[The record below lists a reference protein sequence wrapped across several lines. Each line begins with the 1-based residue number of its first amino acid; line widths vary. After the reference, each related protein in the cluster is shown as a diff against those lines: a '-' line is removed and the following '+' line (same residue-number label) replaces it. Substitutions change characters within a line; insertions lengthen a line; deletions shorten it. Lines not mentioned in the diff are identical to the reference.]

1 MTIVINNLQSAFQVA
16 LNFYPELCDRKI
28 SVDTLKMTITK
39 RRVVF
44 GRVHTL
50 TDVRGEQKW
59 VIFFNS
65 RVLAQNP
72 PVEVL
77 IEVFAHEL
85 EHIARGDIGPN
96 SSTSRPHAGKRID
109 RSVDAKLPTEVVCR
123 ARQWREDFLNSL

>member
-1 MTIVINNLQSAFQVA
+1 MTIVINNLQSAFQTA
-16 LNFYPELCDRKI
+16 LDFYPELHNRKI
-28 SVDTLKMTITK
+28 SVDTLKMTMTK

-50 TDVRGEQKW
+50 TDVRGERKW

-65 RVLAQNP
+65 RVLAYNP

-85 EHIARGDIGPN
+85 EHIARGDIGPD

-109 RSVDAKLPTEVVCR
+109 KSVDSRLPSEIVQK
-123 ARQWREDFLNSL
+123 ARLWREEFLNSL

>member
-1 MTIVINNLQSAFQVA
+1 MINNLQSAFQIA
-16 LNFYPELCDRKI
+16 FGFYPELRDRKI
-28 SVDTLKMTITK
+28 SVDMLKMTMTK

-44 GRVHTL
+44 GRIHTL

-65 RVLAQNP
+65 RVLAHNP

-85 EHIARGDIGPN
+85 EHILRGDIGPD
-96 SSTSRPHAGKRID
+96 SSVPRPHAGKRID
-109 RSVDAKLPTEVVCR
+109 RSVDAKLPSEIVQK
-123 ARQWREDFLNSL
+123 ARQWRETFLNSL

>member
-1 MTIVINNLQSAFQVA
+1 MAIVINNLQSAFQVA
-16 LNFYPELCDRKI
+16 LNFYPELCDRKV

-65 RVLAQNP
+65 GVLAHNP

-85 EHIARGDIGPN
+85 EHITRGDIGPD

-109 RSVDAKLPTEVVCR
+109 RSVDSRLPSEIVQK
-123 ARQWREDFLNSL
+123 ARLWREDFLNSI